1 MASPDRHFANG
12 AFFTETV
19 APDAL
24 KPDHVWLY
32 AKSDGR
38 FYGKDDTGTE
48 FPLGGGGIGG
58 TTGNVDNAILRADG
72 TGGSTVQPS
81 SLIIEDETIT
91 GQPNIAIVNNHPLQ
105 TNSSLVLTPKGQGAI
120 IAGQRPNGLVSG
132 GLTRG
137 SGAIDFQM
145 LRQFNYQVASGNS
158 SVISGG
164 SYNTASGAV
173 STVGGGGTNVA
184 SGDSSVVSG
193 GSNNSASGQF
203 SSILGGNLN
212 QATANYSSIPGGYG
226 AIADRHGIQARAN
239 GYFSQ
244 AGDAQ
249 SINFVMR
256 GTTIS
261 SSFPNELFVDDS
273 SPGLRFII
281 PNNKLVT
288 GTIFIAGIKTD
299 GSSDASY
306 MRQFSI
312 KNINGTTSLV
322 GTVNTI
328 GIDQASGTSISI
340 TANDA
345 SNALKVEVTGITGS
359 MRWVALVN
367 AVEVKFADS

>member
-24 KPDHVWLY
+24 KQDHVWLY

-38 FYGKDDTGTE
+38 FYGKDDSGTE
-48 FPLGGGGIGG
+48 FPLGSGGIGG

-91 GQPNIAIVNNHPLQ
+91 GQPNIAIVNNHTLQ
-105 TNSSLVLTPKGQGAI
+105 VDSSLVLTPKGNGAI
-120 IAGQRPNGLVSG
+120 IAGARPNGLATG

-145 LRQFNYQVASGNS
+145 LRQFNYQVASGYY

-164 SYNTASGAV
+164 SNNNASGSN
-173 STVGGGGTNVA
+173 STVGGGGANIA
-184 SGDSSVVSG
+184 EGASSVVSG
-193 GSNNSASGQF
+193 GSNNNAEGIG
-203 SSILGGNLN
+203 SSISGGNLN
-212 QATANYSSIPGGYG
+212 HALADYSSISGGYG
-226 AIADRHGIQARAN
+226 ALADRYGIQARAN
-239 GYFSQ
+239 GYFGQ
-244 AGDAQ
+244 VGDAQ

-261 SSFPNELFVDDS
+261 SSFPNELFVES
-273 SPGLRFII
+273 STNSRFII

-288 GTIFIAGIKTD
+288 GTIFIAGIRSD

-340 TANDA
+340 TANDD
-345 SNALKVEVTGITGS
+345 SNALKVEVTGINGS

-367 AVEVKFADS
+367 AVEVKCADS